1 MRAEQLRD
9 AVSGIGMT
17 EDMRTAVIRNVK
29 ERTEESKTGNG
40 QRKKTGET
48 ERMLKDGKARSSK
61 RSKNHGTVWRKNLAV
76 AAAVLVAIGIVAVP
90 VRAFVN
96 SLVRERMEEMTQE
109 EKETYVD
116 TLKEQNV
123 AADGFSREYTKQEA
137 ARYQELTKKYQ
148 EGTFPAHPINGRF

>member
-48 ERMLKDGKARSSK
+48 ERMLQDGKARSSK

-76 AAAVLVAIGIVAVP
+76 AAAVLVAIGIVAGP
-90 VRAFVN
+90 GRALVN
-96 SLVRERMEEMTQE
+96 FLGREGVGGRPGTGHRAECPSPRRRKEKKKSQKRQRM
-109 EKETYVD
+109 
-116 TLKEQNV
+116 
-123 AADGFSREYTKQEA
+123 GA
-137 ARYQELTKKYQ
+137 ARAWFTAAKWIL
-148 EGTFPAHPINGRF
+148 FSSLAGR

>member
-48 ERMLKDGKARSSK
+48 ERMLQDGKGK
-61 RSKNHGTVWRKNLAV
+61 
-76 AAAVLVAIGIVAVP
+76 
-90 VRAFVN
+90 
-96 SLVRERMEEMTQE
+96 
-109 EKETYVD
+109 
-116 TLKEQNV
+116 
-123 AADGFSREYTKQEA
+123 KQ
-137 ARYQELTKKYQ
+137 QVQ
-148 EGTFPAHPINGRF
+148 